1 MNKNSI
7 KDDELE
13 KVNGGTQWEIRRL
26 QNALGIT
33 DVRKIK
39 DILLKHEIDADL
51 RNDENNTYV
60 NVRTGKLIRH
70 EEVLELIKT
79 NHWDE

>member
-13 KVNGGTQWEIRRL
+13 NVNGGTQWEIRRL
-26 QNALGIT
+26 QSALGTSDIG
-33 DVRKIK
+33 KIK

-51 RNDENNTYV
+51 RNDEDNTYV
-60 NVRTGKLIRH
+60 NVRTGKFIRH
-70 EEVLELIKT
+70 DEVLELIKT

>member
-1 MNKNSI
+1 MNRNSL

-13 KVNGGTQWEIRRL
+13 NVNGGTQWEIRRL
-26 QNALGIT
+26 QSALGIT
-33 DVRKIK
+33 DVGKIK

-51 RNDENNTYV
+51 RSGQDNIYV
-60 NVRTGKLIRH
+60 DVRTGELIRH

>member
-13 KVNGGTQWEIRRL
+13 NVNGGTQWEIRRL
-26 QNALGIT
+26 QSALGTSDIG
-33 DVRKIK
+33 KIRG
-39 DILLKHEIDADL
+39 ILLKHEIDADL
-51 RNDENNTYV
+51 RNDEYNTYV
-60 NVRTGKLIRH
+60 NVRTGELIRH

-79 NHWDE
+79 NQWDE

>member
-13 KVNGGTQWEIRRL
+13 KVNGGRQWEIRGL

-33 DVRKIK
+33 DVGKIK

-51 RNDENNTYV
+51 RSDQDNIYV
-60 NVRTGKLIRH
+60 NVRTGELIRH